1 MKDNPAGTRRCKD
14 VGIRLIFGRDQSDVV
29 KTLESGWFLVATNPT
44 KIRRLENFHF
54 QPDSNVNPTSE
65 SNVIPTSYWRQM
77 SAGNQHVSSRI
88 ALHTSQTPLVVTN
101 SSQINL
107 MGIVYQ
113 CYKLISNFLSTYFA
127 SGSNANENMF
137 RQSEEVRCELR

>member
-14 VGIRLIFGRDQSDVV
+14 VGSRLIFGRDQSDVV

-65 SNVIPTSYWRQM
+65 LNVIPTSYWRQM
-77 SAGNQHVSSRI
+77 SAGLIKALRKKNHYSWDSNSRP
-88 ALHTSQTPLVVTN
+88 H
-101 SSQINL
+101 
-107 MGIVYQ
+107 G
-113 CYKLISNFLSTYFA
+113 
-127 SGSNANENMF
+127 
-137 RQSEEVRCELR
+137 